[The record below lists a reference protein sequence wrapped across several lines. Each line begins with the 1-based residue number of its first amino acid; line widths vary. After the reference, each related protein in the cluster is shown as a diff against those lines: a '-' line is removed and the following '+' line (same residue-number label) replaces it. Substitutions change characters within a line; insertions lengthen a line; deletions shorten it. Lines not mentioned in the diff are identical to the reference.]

1 MPCMRT
7 FFNGTVTVSGMNVL
21 IKNRKK
27 RFNCQLIRTRRNVL
41 RKLLTMTE
49 LHLRFTGYADFYSIA
64 GKN

>member
-27 RFNCQLIRTRRNVL
+27 
-41 RKLLTMTE
+41 KDLTANLYGHDETC
-49 LHLRFTGYADFYSIA
+49 
-64 GKN
+64 